1 MLIESEEFDRGRGPP
16 SDWQDSAIFLY
27 CKFRDLAI
35 GSSGADG
42 ALMGCDLINI
52 DWYRGSFNTAVL
64 SQTGFEGC
72 IFRGTSFRGCRFL
85 ECRFERCRFVLDN
98 LGAHASLMIAAL
110 SNAYSINASSFLTA
124 RKGGWSF
131 NPPDGTAALKRDAPD

>member
-35 GSSGADG
+35 EGSGADG

-52 DWYRGSFNTAVL
+52 DWYWGSF
-64 SQTGFEGC
+64 S
-72 IFRGTSFRGCRFL
+72 GTSFRGCRFL

-98 LGAHASLMIAAL
+98 MGGACIFDDC
-110 SNAYSINASSFLTA
+110 SFVECVFDQCEFVLDSP
-124 RKGGWSF
+124 KGRLVFQPTRWYGRTQTRCAGLEGLF
-131 NPPDGTAALKRDAPD
+131 

>member
-1 MLIESEEFDRGRGPP
+1 MLIASEEFDRGRGPP

-35 GSSGADG
+35 EGSGADG

-52 DWYRGSFNTAVL
+52 DWYWGSFNTAVL

-85 ECRFERCRFVLDN
+85 ECRFRTMPFC
-98 LGAHASLMIAAL
+98 
-110 SNAYSINASSFLTA
+110 A
-124 RKGGWSF
+124 RQHGGR
-131 NPPDGTAALKRDAPD
+131 THL